1 MALRPYWS
9 GNLRLSLVTLP
20 VNVYSALNRS
30 RQIPLKEI
38 YRKTGERVHRLNV
51 TEDGTEVERDEIIKG
66 YEVEKGEYVLIEPDE
81 IKDLKIP
88 SSKTLDIVQFVPA
101 EEIDDLYFDT
111 PYFVAPQ
118 KNSDEQTFAVIRDAL
133 RQSKTTGVG
142 QLAIA
147 GRERLCTLRPCGSGL
162 ILQTLRY
169 EDELRDSDPYFED
182 ITKKAAA
189 SEELDLARELIKR
202 KTAKFD
208 PGRFHDH
215 YREALQELIEAKIEN
230 REPMAVE
237 EERPTAKV
245 INLMDALRKSLKDP
259 EPAPP
264 KDDKKKTA
272 ASRKKTSAKKAP
284 TRKSASQSAAR
295 KKAS

>member
-88 SSKTLDIVQFVPA
+88 SSRTLDIVQFVPA
-101 EEIDDLYFDT
+101 EEIDDLYFDA

-118 KNSDEQTFAVIRDAL
+118 KNADQQTFAVIRDAL
-133 RQSKTTGVG
+133 RQSKTTGIG

-147 GRERLCTLRPCGSGL
+147 GRERLCTIRPCGSGL

-169 EDELRDSDPYFED
+169 ENELRDSDPYFDD

-215 YREALQELIEAKIEN
+215 YREALQELIEAKVEN
-230 REPMAVE
+230 REPVAVE
-237 EERPTAKV
+237 EDRPAAKV

-264 KDDKKKTA
+264 KAEKGTP
-272 ASRKKTSAKKAP
+272 KTSAK
-284 TRKSASQSAAR
+284 RKKTLAKTAAR
-295 KKAS
+295 EKAS

>member
-38 YRKTGERVHRLNV
+38 YRKTGERVHRLSV

-88 SSKTLDIVQFVPA
+88 SSRTLDIVQFVPA
-101 EEIDDLYFDT
+101 EEIDDLYFDA

-118 KNSDEQTFAVIRDAL
+118 KNADEQTFAVIRDAL
-133 RQSKTTGVG
+133 RQSKTTGIG

-147 GRERLCTLRPCGSGL
+147 GRERLCTIRPCGSGL

-169 EDELRDSDPYFED
+169 EDELRDSDPYFDD

-215 YREALQELIEAKIEN
+215 YREALQELIEAKVEN
-230 REPMAVE
+230 REPVAVE
-237 EERPTAKV
+237 EDRPVAKV

-264 KDDKKKTA
+264 KAEKRARKTPA
-272 ASRKKTSAKKAP
+272 KRKKAP
-284 TRKSASQSAAR
+284 AKTAAR